1 MARAGDWIPAFAG
14 MTVWGRRNYGLGHT
28 RLDIYSSGGITLE
41 GIAARPEGLNSLPP
55 AAVLC
60 HPHPMLG
67 GDMESLVLSAI
78 DWTCMH
84 RGIASLRFNF
94 RGVGESSGDF
104 TNGDKELDDV
114 KAAFR
119 VLDGLKWA
127 DPRRMAAVGYSFG
140 AGVLLGGV
148 RQVKASKAFVFIAPP
163 LSAVRDSALSKDK
176 RPKLFIAGQKD
187 GVVPSVE
194 LQRALDDV
202 KQPVE
207 FHEVPDANHG
217 MVDHEIEVA
226 ERVADFLT
234 AELTPDVP
242 DAVSR

>member
-1 MARAGDWIPAFAG
+1 MRPCRGPLTT
-14 MTVWGRRNYGLGHT
+14 MGHT
-28 RLDIYSSGGITLE
+28 RVDIYSTGGITLE
-41 GIAARPEGLNSLPP
+41 GIAARPEGLSRPPP

-67 GDMESLVLSAI
+67 GDMENLVLSTI
-78 DWTCMH
+78 GWTCMH

-104 TNGDKELDDV
+104 TNGAGEMDDV

-140 AGVLLGGV
+140 AAVLLGGV
-148 RQVKASKAFVFIAPP
+148 RKMKSSKAFVFIAPP

-194 LQRALDDV
+194 LQRALDDMR
-202 KQPVE
+202 QPVE
-207 FHEVPDANHG
+207 FHEVPNADHG
-217 MVDHEIEVA
+217 LAGHEIEVA
-226 ERVADFLT
+226 ERVADFLA
-234 AELTPDVP
+234 AELDPDIP
-242 DAVSR
+242 DTAPRL

>member
-1 MARAGDWIPAFAG
+1 MRPCRGPLTT
-14 MTVWGRRNYGLGHT
+14 MGHT
-28 RLDIYSSGGITLE
+28 RIDIYSSGGITLE
-41 GIAARPEGLNSLPP
+41 GIAARPEGLTRLPP

-67 GDMESLVLSAI
+67 GDMDSLVLSAI

-104 TNGDKELDDV
+104 TNGDEEMDDV
-114 KAAFR
+114 EAAFR

-148 RQVKASKAFVFIAPP
+148 GKVKASKAFVLIAPP
-163 LSAVRDSALSKDK
+163 LSAVRGSALSKDK
-176 RPKLFIAGQKD
+176 RSKLFIVGQTD

-202 KQPVE
+202 RQPVE
-207 FHEVPDANHG
+207 FHEVPNADHG
-217 MVDHEIEVA
+217 LAGHEIEVA
-226 ERVADFLT
+226 ERVADFLA
-234 AELTPDVP
+234 AELDPDMP
-242 DAVSR
+242 DTAPRR

>member
-1 MARAGDWIPAFAG
+1 MKSCRGPLTT
-14 MTVWGRRNYGLGHT
+14 MGHT

-41 GIAARPEGLNSLPP
+41 GVVARPEGLTRLPP

-78 DWTCMH
+78 DWTCMR

-104 TNGDKELDDV
+104 TNGDKEMDDV

-148 RQVKASKAFVFIAPP
+148 RKVKASKAFVFIAPP

-176 RPKLFIAGQKD
+176 RPKLFIAGQRD
-187 GVVPSVE
+187 GVVPSVD

-202 KQPVE
+202 RQPVE
-207 FHEVPDANHG
+207 FHEVPEANHG
-217 MVDHEIEVA
+217 LAGHEIEVA
-226 ERVADFLT
+226 ERVADFLA
-234 AELTPDVP
+234 AELDPDVP
-242 DAVSR
+242 DTSIRY

>member
-1 MARAGDWIPAFAG
+1 MRPCRGPLTT
-14 MTVWGRRNYGLGHT
+14 MGHT
-28 RLDIYSSGGITLE
+28 RVDIYSSGGITLE
-41 GIAARPEGLNSLPP
+41 GIAARPEGLSRPPP

-67 GDMESLVLSAI
+67 GDMENLVLSTI

-104 TNGDKELDDV
+104 TNGAGEMDDV

-140 AGVLLGGV
+140 AAVLLGGV
-148 RQVKASKAFVFIAPP
+148 RKMKASKAFVFIAPP

-202 KQPVE
+202 RHPVE
-207 FHEVPDANHG
+207 FHEVPNADHG
-217 MVDHEIEVA
+217 LAGHEIEVA
-226 ERVADFLT
+226 ERVADFLA
-234 AELTPDVP
+234 AELDPDIP
-242 DAVSR
+242 DTAPRR

>member
-1 MARAGDWIPAFAG
+1 MRPCRGPLTT
-14 MTVWGRRNYGLGHT
+14 MGHT
-28 RLDIYSSGGITLE
+28 RIDIYSSGGITLE
-41 GIAARPEGLNSLPP
+41 GIAARPEGLTRLPP

-67 GDMESLVLSAI
+67 GDMDSLVLSAI

-104 TNGDKELDDV
+104 TNGDEEMDDV
-114 KAAFR
+114 EAAFR

-148 RQVKASKAFVFIAPP
+148 GKVKASKAFVLIAPP
-163 LSAVRDSALSKDK
+163 LSAVRGSALSKDK
-176 RPKLFIAGQKD
+176 RSKLFIVGQRD

-202 KQPVE
+202 RQPVE
-207 FHEVPDANHG
+207 FHEVPNADHG
-217 MVDHEIEVA
+217 LAGHEIEVA
-226 ERVADFLT
+226 ERVADFLA
-234 AELTPDVP
+234 AELDPDMP
-242 DAVSR
+242 DTAPRR

>member
-1 MARAGDWIPAFAG
+1 MRPCRGPLTT
-14 MTVWGRRNYGLGHT
+14 MGHT
-28 RLDIYSSGGITLE
+28 RIDIYSSGGITLE
-41 GIAARPEGLNSLPP
+41 GIAARPEGLTRLPP

-67 GDMESLVLSAI
+67 GDMDSLVLSAI

-104 TNGDKELDDV
+104 TNGDEEMDDV
-114 KAAFR
+114 EAAFR
-119 VLDGLKWA
+119 VLAGLKWA

-148 RQVKASKAFVFIAPP
+148 GKVKASKAFVLIAPP
-163 LSAVRDSALSKDK
+163 LSAVRGSALSKDK
-176 RPKLFIAGQKD
+176 RSKLFIVGQRD

-202 KQPVE
+202 RQPVE
-207 FHEVPDANHG
+207 FHEVPNADHG
-217 MVDHEIEVA
+217 LAGHEIEVA
-226 ERVADFLT
+226 ERVADFLA
-234 AELTPDVP
+234 AELDPDMP
-242 DAVSR
+242 DTAPRR